1 MILGGWR
8 DVCMQMRNENR
19 GVDIFEKKILRK
31 KVISFMKYLSDFNIY
46 LNLKIEIEKKMLEK
60 NEVS

>member
-1 MILGGWR
+1 
-8 DVCMQMRNENR
+8 MRNENR